1 MEASTTTKNLRKTLG
16 FKDLL
21 GVAIGQIIG
30 AGIMSLMGIA
40 IGMTGRSVP
49 FAFLIAAL
57 LSIVSIIPTI
67 IVGGTVRLRGGHYT
81 MSALLAG
88 KQFAGVYIVLFIISN
103 MTIALMALS
112 FSSYLLAFLP
122 TANQAVVATICLTV
136 FYMLNMAGIDKMAKV
151 QNLIIFVM
159 CIALGVLVVFGM
171 PHITANYFSED
182 FMPKG
187 YLGLMSAGS
196 LLTFA
201 TGGAFVIINLSAES
215 KNPTKDIPWAIIIS
229 TLLVAVLYGAIAFVA
244 AGVLPVKE
252 VANQSLAKVAKHI
265 LPNSLYL
272 FFMVCGAMFALMS
285 TLNATFASATKP
297 VLQACVDG
305 WFPKRLGYIHPKY
318 KTPMVLLTIFY
329 FIGLVPILIGF
340 DIGILGSLTNI
351 IGQIIF
357 IIINIAFYK
366 LPNILPDEWG
376 RSKFKIKKSSLLIV
390 SALSV
395 IGCLLQIV
403 LLAKD
408 MSIAILMGNGFLLIL
423 SIIYTM
429 YRYKTGKVNM
439 EISYES
445 E

>member
-1 MEASTTTKNLRKTLG
+1 M
-16 FKDLL
+16 
-21 GVAIGQIIG
+21 
-30 AGIMSLMGIA
+30 
-40 IGMTGRSVP
+40 
-49 FAFLIAAL
+49 
-57 LSIVSIIPTI
+57 
-67 IVGGTVRLRGGHYT
+67 
-81 MSALLAG
+81 
-88 KQFAGVYIVLFIISN
+88 VY
-103 MTIALMALS
+103 
-112 FSSYLLAFLP
+112 
-122 TANQAVVATICLTV
+122 
-136 FYMLNMAGIDKMAKV
+136 
-151 QNLIIFVM
+151 
-159 CIALGVLVVFGM
+159 
-171 PHITANYFSED
+171 
-182 FMPKG
+182 
-187 YLGLMSAGS
+187 
-196 LLTFA
+196 
-201 TGGAFVIINLSAES
+201 
-215 KNPTKDIPWAIIIS
+215 
-229 TLLVAVLYGAIAFVA
+229 
-244 AGVLPVKE
+244 
-252 VANQSLAKVAKHI
+252 
-265 LPNSLYL
+265 
-272 FFMVCGAMFALMS
+272 GAMFALMS

-408 MSIAILMGNGFLLIL
+408 MSMAILMGNGFLLIL

>member
-1 MEASTTTKNLRKTLG
+1 MDTSTKSLKKVLG
-16 FKDLL
+16 FKELL

-30 AGIMSLMGIA
+30 AGIMSLMGVA

-49 FAFLIAAL
+49 FAFLIAAV
-57 LSIVSIIPTI
+57 LSIISIIPTI

-88 KQFAGVYIVLFIISN
+88 KQFGGVYIVLFIISN

-112 FSSYLLAFLP
+112 FASYLLAFLP
-122 TANQAVVATICLTV
+122 TANQAFIAIVCLTV
-136 FYMLNMAGIDKMAKV
+136 FYILNMLGIDKMAKV

-159 CIALGVLVVFGM
+159 CIALGLLAVFGM
-171 PHITANYFSED
+171 PHVTTDYFSQD

-187 YLGLMSAGS
+187 FLGLMSAGS

-229 TLLVAVLYGAIAFVA
+229 TLLVAILYGAIAFVA
-244 AGVLPVKE
+244 AGVLPVAE
-252 VANQSLAKVAKHI
+252 VTNQSLAKVAKYV
-265 LPNSLYL
+265 LPNPLYI
-272 FFMVCGAMFALMS
+272 FFMVCGAMFALIS

-305 WFPKRLGYIHPKY
+305 WFPKRLGYIHPEY
-318 KTPMVLLTIFY
+318 KTPMILLTIFY
-329 FIGLVPILIGF
+329 FIGLIPILIGF

-351 IGQIIF
+351 IGQMIF

-366 LPNILPDEWG
+366 LPTLLPEAWG
-376 RSKFKIKKSSLLIV
+376 KSKFKIKKSTMFVV
-390 SALSV
+390 SVLSV

-403 LLAKD
+403 LLAKN
-408 MSIAILMGNGFLLIL
+408 MSMGILLGNGVLLIL
-423 SIIYTM
+423 SVIYAVC
-429 YRYKTGKVNM
+429 RYKTGKVNM

>member
-1 MEASTTTKNLRKTLG
+1 MDSSTKSLKRVLG
-16 FKDLL
+16 FKELL

-30 AGIMSLMGIA
+30 AGIMSLMGVA

-49 FAFLIAAL
+49 FAFLIAAI
-57 LSIVSIIPTI
+57 LSIITIIPTI
-67 IVGGTVRLRGGHYT
+67 IVGGTIRLRGGHYT

-88 KQFAGVYIVLFIISN
+88 QQFGGVYIVLFIISN

-112 FSSYLLAFLP
+112 FASYLLAFLP
-122 TANQAVVATICLTV
+122 TVNQAIIAIICLTV
-136 FYMLNMAGIDKMAKV
+136 FYILNMLGIDKMAKV
-151 QNLIIFVM
+151 QNLIIVIM
-159 CIALGVLVVFGM
+159 CVALGLLAVFGM
-171 PHITANYFSED
+171 PHIQPDYFAHD

-187 YLGLMSAGS
+187 ILGLMSAGS

-215 KNPTKDIPWAIIIS
+215 KNPTKDIPWAIIVS

-244 AGVLPVKE
+244 AGVLPVSE
-252 VANQSLAKVAKHI
+252 VANQSLAKVAKYV
-265 LPNSLYL
+265 LPNSLYM
-272 FFMVCGAMFALMS
+272 FFMVCGAMFALIS

-305 WFPKRLGYIHPKY
+305 WFPKSLGYIHPKY
-318 KTPMVLLTIFY
+318 KTPTVLLTIFY
-329 FIGLVPILIGF
+329 LIGLIPILIGF

-351 IGQIIF
+351 ISQLIF

-366 LPNILPDEWG
+366 LPTLVPNEWEK
-376 RSKFKIKKSSLLIV
+376 SKFKIKKSYMLIV
-390 SALSV
+390 SVLSV
-395 IGCLLQIV
+395 MGCLLQII

-408 MSIAILMGNGFLLIL
+408 MSNGILIGNGILLIL
-423 SIIYTM
+423 SVIYAIG
-429 YRYKTGKVNM
+429 RYKTGKVNM

>member
-1 MEASTTTKNLRKTLG
+1 MDNNSTKSLKRVLS

-30 AGIMSLMGIA
+30 AGIMSLMGVA

-49 FAFLIAAL
+49 FAFLIAAG
-57 LSIVSIIPTI
+57 LSIITVIPTI
-67 IVGGTVRLRGGHYT
+67 IVGGTIRLRGGHYT

-88 KQFAGVYIVLFIISN
+88 QRFGGVYIVLFIISN
-103 MTIALMALS
+103 MTVALMALS
-112 FSSYLLAFLP
+112 FASYLMAFLP
-122 TANQAVVATICLTV
+122 HASQAVIAIICLTV
-136 FYMLNMAGIDKMAKV
+136 FYLLNMFGIDKMAKI
-151 QNLIIFVM
+151 QNLIIIVM
-159 CIALGVLVVFGM
+159 CISLGLLAVFGM
-171 PHITANYFSED
+171 PHIEPNYFTND

-187 YLGLMSAGS
+187 ILGLLSASS

-215 KNPTKDIPWAIIIS
+215 KNPTKDIPWAIIVS
-229 TLLVAVLYGAIAFVA
+229 TLMVAVLYGVIAFVA
-244 AGVLPVKE
+244 AGVLPVSE
-252 VANQSLAKVAKHI
+252 VANQSLAKVAKHV
-265 LPNSLYL
+265 LPEPLYI
-272 FFMVCGAMFALMS
+272 FFMVCGAMFALIS

-297 VLQACVDG
+297 VLQACIDG
-305 WFPKRLGYIHPKY
+305 WFPKSLAYIHPKY

-366 LPNILPDEWG
+366 LPSLVPEEWEK
-376 RSKFKIKKSSLLIV
+376 SKFKIKKSSMLLV
-390 SALSV
+390 STLSV
-395 IGCLLQIV
+395 IGCLLQII
-403 LLAKD
+403 LLAQG
-408 MSIAILMGNGFLLIL
+408 MSMGILLGNGALLII
-423 SIIYTM
+423 SVIYAM
-429 YRYKTGKVNM
+429 ARYKTGKVNM
-439 EISYES
+439 EISYEA